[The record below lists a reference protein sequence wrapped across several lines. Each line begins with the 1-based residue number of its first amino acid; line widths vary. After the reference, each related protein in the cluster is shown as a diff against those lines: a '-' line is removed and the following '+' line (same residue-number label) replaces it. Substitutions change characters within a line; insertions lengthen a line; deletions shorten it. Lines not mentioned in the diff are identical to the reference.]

1 MVAKVAVAPANT
13 PMQKACVVKK
23 TDQIEA
29 DRHTVKVD
37 V

>member
-13 PMQKACVVKK
+13 PMQKACGQK

-29 DRHTVKVD
+29 DRHIVKVD